1 MLSLSRGSEAE
12 AALTRT
18 KFFLG
23 GKLLAERSE
32 ASRCAQSS
40 RRVRKRSRPTL
51 VYLISGLGTGDGISW
66 RDAMRAAGSLFT
78 SAGIS
83 ILLEVIV
90 TPLVRLLC
98 RLGWLFSKLLI
109 CDQDF
114 GILPGFIARCQPRF
128 TLIGPAERAVLLK
141 IKFTHL
147 HKRSRPCVL
156 RRRNASHPT
165 HLTLRFQRS
174 RPAAHGASPAAH
186 RFTHGNTLIK
196 EGSSIHRAGDYQP
209 SRDLIFM
216 LIEEWG
222 GELWKDTG
230 DTLLTEWGF
239 FF

>member
-1 MLSLSRGSEAE
+1 M
-12 AALTRT
+12 
-18 KFFLG
+18 
-23 GKLLAERSE
+23 
-32 ASRCAQSS
+32 
-40 RRVRKRSRPTL
+40 

-78 SAGIS
+78 SPGIS

-98 RLGWLFSKLLI
+98 RLCWLFSKLLI

-156 RRRNASHPT
+156 RRRNTSTPPTSRSASSALPPRHTALRGHSPFHTRKHP
-165 HLTLRFQRS
+165 H
-174 RPAAHGASPAAH
+174 
-186 RFTHGNTLIK
+186 
-196 EGSSIHRAGDYQP
+196 
-209 SRDLIFM
+209 
-216 LIEEWG
+216 
-222 GELWKDTG
+222 
-230 DTLLTEWGF
+230 
-239 FF
+239 